1 MFLDFGRKKPTQYLQ
16 EILKYYFQRSQV
28 KNDAFIKRTYRMTLP
43 TSLASLFYFIVFFF
57 FLIFD
62 DLSDISSAISFN

>member
-1 MFLDFGRKKPTQYLQ
+1 
-16 EILKYYFQRSQV
+16 
-28 KNDAFIKRTYRMTLP
+28 MTLP
-43 TSLASLFYFIVFFF
+43 TSLASLFFLLYFFF

>member
-1 MFLDFGRKKPTQYLQ
+1 
-16 EILKYYFQRSQV
+16 
-28 KNDAFIKRTYRMTLP
+28 MTLP
-43 TSLASLFYFIVFFF
+43 TSLASLFFLLYFFFF

>member
-1 MFLDFGRKKPTQYLQ
+1 
-16 EILKYYFQRSQV
+16 
-28 KNDAFIKRTYRMTLP
+28 MTLP
-43 TSLASLFYFIVFFF
+43 TSLASLIFFFVFFF

>member
-1 MFLDFGRKKPTQYLQ
+1 
-16 EILKYYFQRSQV
+16 
-28 KNDAFIKRTYRMTLP
+28 MTLP
-43 TSLASLFYFIVFFF
+43 TSLASLFYFIVFFFF

>member
-1 MFLDFGRKKPTQYLQ
+1 
-16 EILKYYFQRSQV
+16 
-28 KNDAFIKRTYRMTLP
+28 MTLP
-43 TSLASLFYFIVFFF
+43 TSLASLFYFIVFF

>member
-1 MFLDFGRKKPTQYLQ
+1 
-16 EILKYYFQRSQV
+16 
-28 KNDAFIKRTYRMTLP
+28 MTLP
-43 TSLASLFYFIVFFF
+43 TSLASLFFYCIFFFF

>member
-1 MFLDFGRKKPTQYLQ
+1 
-16 EILKYYFQRSQV
+16 
-28 KNDAFIKRTYRMTLP
+28 MTLP

>member
-1 MFLDFGRKKPTQYLQ
+1 
-16 EILKYYFQRSQV
+16 
-28 KNDAFIKRTYRMTLP
+28 MTLP
-43 TSLASLFYFIVFFF
+43 TSLASLFFLLYFFFFF